1 MPINRR
7 SFLGTAGALAVG
19 ALAGVAP
26 ARASAGHVVV
36 VGGGF
41 AGATAAK
48 YLRLWSPD
56 IRVTLVE
63 RNADLVSCPMSNR
76 VLAGMAELSDL
87 TRGYGGL
94 VRYGVEV
101 VRGEVT
107 GIDPAA
113 RRVFLAGD
121 RQIGYDRLVMAPG
134 VDLDYGAIAG
144 LREESAREA
153 VLHAWK
159 AGPQTVALRRQLEA
173 MPDGGVFVL
182 TVPKAPYRCPPGPYE
197 RACQVAWYLSRHKPR
212 SKVIILDAN
221 DKVVSKELL
230 FKAAWN
236 EIYPGMVEHV
246 PNSELVDVDVATLT
260 AKLQFDEVKADVLNV
275 VPPMKAGLVAERA
288 GLITTNGRW
297 CAVDFLTYESTVAP
311 GVHVLGDAI
320 LAAPLMPKS
329 AHMANQQAKV
339 CAAALVELL
348 HGGRLNPEPVVNN
361 TCYSFVTGADVIHIA
376 SVHRYDADK
385 KTMLVVPGS
394 GGLSVAPNEL
404 EGRYAEA
411 WSRNILADALS

>member
-1 MPINRR
+1 MSMDRR
-7 SFLGTAGALAVG
+7 AFLGAAGALSVG
-19 ALAGVAP
+19 ALTRTVPAHAAAG
-26 ARASAGHVVV
+26 RVVV

-41 AGATAAK
+41 AGATVAK

-56 IRVTLVE
+56 IHVTLVE
-63 RNADLVSCPMSNR
+63 RNGELISCPLSNR
-76 VLAGMAELSDL
+76 VLAGTADLADL
-87 TRGYGGL
+87 TRGYDGL
-94 VRYGVEV
+94 ERHGVDV

-107 GIDPAA
+107 GIDPAG
-113 RRVFLAGD
+113 RRVTLAGERRID
-121 RQIGYDRLVMAPG
+121 YDRLVVAPG
-134 VDLDYGAIAG
+134 VDLDYSALSG
-144 LREESAREA
+144 LREEAARRS

-159 AGPQTVALRRQLEA
+159 AGPQTVALRRHLEA

-197 RACQVAWYLSRHKPR
+197 RACQVAWYFSRHKPR
-212 SKVIILDAN
+212 SKVLILDAN
-221 DKVVSKELL
+221 DKVVSKEPL
-230 FKAAWN
+230 FKAAWKDL
-236 EIYPGMVEHV
+236 YPGMVEHV
-246 PNSELVDVDVATLT
+246 PNSELVDVDPATLT
-260 AKLQFDEVKADVLNV
+260 AKLQFDEIKADALNV
-275 VPPMKAGLVAERA
+275 IPPMKAGLVAERA

-297 CAVDFLTYESTVAP
+297 CAVDFLTYESTAVP

-339 CAAALVELL
+339 CAAAIAELL
-348 HGGRLNPEPVVNN
+348 HGGRVNAEPVINN

-376 SVHRYDADK
+376 SVHRYDAEK

>member
-1 MPINRR
+1 MSMDRR
-7 SFLGTAGALAVG
+7 TFIGTAGALAASALVG
-19 ALAGVAP
+19 ARPAHAAAG
-26 ARASAGHVVV
+26 RVVV

-48 YLRLWSPD
+48 YIRLWSPD
-56 IRVTLVE
+56 IHVTLVE
-63 RNADLVSCPMSNR
+63 RNAELISCPMSNR
-76 VLAGMAELSDL
+76 VLAGTAELTDL
-87 TRGYGGL
+87 TRGYAGL
-94 VRYGVEV
+94 ERHGVEV

-107 GIDPAA
+107 GIDPGAG
-113 RRVFLAGD
+113 RVSLAGE
-121 RQIGYDRLVMAPG
+121 RWIGYDRLVVAPG
-134 VDLDYGAIAG
+134 VDLDYSAIAG
-144 LREESAREA
+144 LREEAGRGQ

-182 TVPKAPYRCPPGPYE
+182 TVPKVPYRCPPGPYE
-197 RACQVAWYLSRHKPR
+197 RACQVAWYFSRYKPR

-221 DKVVSKELL
+221 DKVVSKEPL
-230 FKAAWN
+230 FKAAWK
-236 EIYPGMVEHV
+236 ELYPGMVEHV
-246 PNSELVDVDVATLT
+246 PNSELVDVDPATLT

-297 CAVDFLTYESTVAP
+297 CAVDFLTYESTAVP

-339 CAAALVELL
+339 CASAIVELL
-348 HGGRLNPEPVVNN
+348 HGGRVNPEPVINN
-361 TCYSFVTGADVIHIA
+361 TCYSFVTGADVIHVA
-376 SVHRYDADK
+376 SVHRYDAEK